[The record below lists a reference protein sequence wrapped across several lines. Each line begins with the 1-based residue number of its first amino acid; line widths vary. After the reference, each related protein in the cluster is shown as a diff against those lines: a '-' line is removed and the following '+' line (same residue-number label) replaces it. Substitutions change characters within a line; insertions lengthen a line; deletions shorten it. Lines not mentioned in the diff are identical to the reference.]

1 MCQHYQRMYNAGT
14 LDKLWED
21 LSKMWNRYVYEK
33 NKATYEW
40 MRPMTPVRMH
50 FHATEHDRSNGLLEL
65 DEEIAD
71 IKVRDRCEHIA
82 I

>member
-1 MCQHYQRMYNAGT
+1 MYNAGT